1 MKSSLIFA
9 LLLFFLWNVPA
20 IYADNEPQQAT
31 SQQATSQQATSQQAT
46 SQQATS
52 QQATSQQATSQQ
64 ATSQQATSQQAQQN
78 GNISQGEQGQSQ
90 QTHTERPA
98 GQVQQRSAP
107 SSPLR
112 SRPFAPSRT
121 GFNRGGPIS
130 LNFDDADIY
139 SVIQTVFGEILKVN
153 YVVDQRVKG
162 RVTFRSVAPVAIAQV
177 LPLMETILRIAGVG
191 IVEESGLYRLVPI
204 GDVAKE
210 PAEVMIGRDTDTMST
225 QGKSVIQVVPI
236 SYISSSEI
244 VKLVTP
250 FLTTNAIA
258 IDMPT
263 TNHIILVD
271 TDANIKRILNII
283 NFFDSEQTKK
293 KKPQV
298 FVYHLQN
305 NKARDVAAILQ
316 QVFSTPAIGTASSPS
331 TTTVTTSTST
341 TPGLTAQSVT
351 GAAQQP
357 PRPTAPSL
365 ASGLT
370 SLSPPAGAG
379 SSLISN
385 ITKIIPDENL
395 NLLIVLALPE
405 DYELIKSAIEK
416 VDIIPRQV
424 VLEGVIAQITLKD
437 DLSLGVSWAL
447 QFKSGT
453 FFNRSGAG
461 GFLGFDAPGAD
472 IVTTTT
478 TSSTTT
484 TTATATGTGQFT
496 FAGTLGR
503 DAKAVINMLATD
515 SRVKLLAVPHVIV
528 SDNKEA
534 RIQVGDQVPIVTSET
549 FGSTTVAP
557 QRTIQYKDIGII
569 LKVKPRINEGGLVS
583 LDIAQEVSSYSIK
596 KITGTDEG
604 IILSKTEATTNLV
617 VQSGQTIIIGGLIRE
632 DVTKTRVGIPILSRI
647 PLLGYFFGNTTD
659 NNDRTELIILLTPRV
674 IKNQEDAGSVT
685 SDYIEGI
692 TTLGG
697 HLKKDEF
704 LRNKKKNVPRSAPGE
719 KTSGDGA
726 DNTGNGDKGVIP

>member
-1 MKSSLIFA
+1 MKNSFIFA
-9 LLLFFLWNVPA
+9 LLLFFLWNVVTA
-20 IYADNEPQQAT
+20 HAGNEPLQAT
-31 SQQATSQQATSQQAT
+31 SP
-46 SQQATS
+46 
-52 QQATSQQATSQQ
+52 
-64 ATSQQATSQQAQQN
+64 QAQQN
-78 GNISQGEQGQSQ
+78 GGVSQGEQVQPQ
-90 QTHTERPA
+90 RTHVEGPA
-98 GQVQQRSAP
+98 GQMSQPSPVPQTKGEVAPSSATQPPSQQRSAP

-112 SRPFAPSRT
+112 GRPFTPSRT
-121 GFNRGGPIS
+121 GLNRGGSIS

-236 SYISSSEI
+236 SYISSSEV

-250 FLTTNAIA
+250 FLTTSAIA

-305 NKARDVAAILQ
+305 NKAKDVAAILQ

-341 TPGLTAQSVT
+341 TPGSTTQAAT

-424 VLEGVIAQITLKD
+424 VLEGVIAQVSLKD

-478 TSSTTT
+478 TSSTT
-484 TTATATGTGQFT
+484 ATGTGQFT

-503 DAKAVINMLATD
+503 DARAVINMLATD

-596 KITGTDEG
+596 KITGTEEG

-632 DVTKTRVGIPILSRI
+632 DITKTRVGIPILSRI

-674 IKNQEDAGSVT
+674 IKNQEDARSVT

-692 TTLGG
+692 TGMGG

-704 LRNKKKNVPRSAPGE
+704 LRGKGNNVPLVAPGE
-719 KTSGDGA
+719 RTSGDGV
-726 DNTGNGDKGVIP
+726 DNTDNGDKEVAP